1 MDAGLHLELTLN
13 EAEMLINSSKSSQ
26 EAADSG
32 KLKEIQVEFRN
43 KKTAVETQWGEF

>member
-32 KLKEIQVEFRN
+32 KLKDIQVEFGN
-43 KKTAVETQWGEF
+43 